1 MKNVGKGIVKLI
13 IIFALIA
20 GAVYIGKE
28 AAPLIKLGLDLDGGV
43 SITYQAAKDNPDAE
57 EMGDSVY
64 KLQLKAQDYST
75 EAEVYQEGGN
85 KINIDIPGVSDAN
98 GILEELG
105 KPGTLYFV
113 EGNLTWPILATDSEA
128 TQESGPVVDNEAIKA
143 DTQAL
148 QKMTEMVGGNKL
160 LFSVN
165 KELGSV
171 VVSIVDS
178 ATNQVIK
185 QIPSEDMQKL
195 KLRIRKAIGSMFDE
209 VI

>member
-1 MKNVGKGIVKLI
+1 MNTINTNSMVHVAMDGQSLYNVNKNSASNTAQQL
-13 IIFALIA
+13 
-20 GAVYIGKE
+20 
-28 AAPLIKLGLDLDGGV
+28 AAA
-43 SITYQAAKDNPDAE
+43 SITPTGAQVAQNIEQNIAE
-57 EMGDSVY
+57 
-64 KLQLKAQDYST
+64 
-75 EAEVYQEGGN
+75 
-85 KINIDIPGVSDAN
+85 
-98 GILEELG
+98 
-105 KPGTLYFV
+105 
-113 EGNLTWPILATDSEA
+113 
-128 TQESGPVVDNEAIKA
+128 IKA
-143 DTQAL
+143 DSQAL

-160 LFSVN
+160 QFSVN

>member
-1 MKNVGKGIVKLI
+1 MNTINTNSMVHVAMDGQSLYNINKNSASNTAQQV
-13 IIFALIA
+13 
-20 GAVYIGKE
+20 
-28 AAPLIKLGLDLDGGV
+28 AAA
-43 SITYQAAKDNPDAE
+43 SITPTGAQVAQNIEQNIAE
-57 EMGDSVY
+57 
-64 KLQLKAQDYST
+64 
-75 EAEVYQEGGN
+75 
-85 KINIDIPGVSDAN
+85 
-98 GILEELG
+98 
-105 KPGTLYFV
+105 
-113 EGNLTWPILATDSEA
+113 
-128 TQESGPVVDNEAIKA
+128 IKA
-143 DTQAL
+143 DSQAL

-160 LFSVN
+160 QFSVN